1 MLQELSI
8 EQEFELIKWIET
20 FPLSRPSKRL
30 GRDFS
35 DGVLL
40 AEILKSVFPKLVD
53 LHNYQPCNS
62 IQQKINNWTTLER
75 KILRK
80 IDVELNEST
89 ISKLAEADAYV
100 MKKVLY
106 DVMKKIQIVKKVD
119 RSDTSANDN
128 PDSSNYLPYD
138 NCDIIEGR
146 VKELNEIIQILQ
158 QKNEHLENLLKLKDK
173 RIFDLEN
180 RLKKHELE

>member
-1 MLQELSI
+1 MLRELSI

-35 DGVLL
+35 DGDFALITLKLIVLL

-75 KILRK
+75 KILSK
-80 IDVELNEST
+80 IDVHINEST
-89 ISKLAEADAYV
+89 ILKLAEADSNV
-100 MKKVLY
+100 MKQVLY
-106 DVMKKIQIVKKVD
+106 DVMKKIQIVVKVD
-119 RSDTSANDN
+119 RT
-128 PDSSNYLPYD
+128 NYLPYD
-138 NCDIIEGR
+138 NCNIIEGR

-158 QKNEHLENLLKLKDK
+158 QKNEHLQNLLKFKDE
-173 RIFDLEN
+173 RILDLEN
-180 RLKKHELE
+180 RLKIHELE